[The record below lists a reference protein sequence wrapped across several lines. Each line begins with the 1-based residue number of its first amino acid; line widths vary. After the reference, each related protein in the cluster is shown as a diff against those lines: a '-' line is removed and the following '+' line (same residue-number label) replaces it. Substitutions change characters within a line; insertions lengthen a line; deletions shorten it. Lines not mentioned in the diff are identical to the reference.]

1 MNKEPD
7 EVKQMN
13 EAIGKLYRDKKVKH
27 NYNNIDTLPTVYDED
42 PSVTQEGF
50 FSKKYWKREGRRA
63 RNTFNPKKWNAN
75 YVGPPLN
82 DVIRSF
88 KNDGTSDKYME
99 FNKYDKIDET
109 LLKSQDLM
117 NFFTENE
124 KYLDKSFNFSKGK
137 KSSSGLGLTMGDIL
151 NPISDCF
158 CVNVFG
164 NPFSLEYWAQYV
176 NFFLD
181 TIPCLIDAY
190 TKLVIEKTYSYG
202 DEEPLKM
209 SIVEFCYLFV
219 SCYLGMM
226 FFYYIV
232 IDPSHFVDPISYV
245 PKTGNS
251 SFDYHFIERLSEY
264 LLEPIN
270 WFNLIFTTFLPTI
283 AKIIGVRSYSK
294 LYYVFLFLAAM
305 WIVFNGGL
313 ALVADFAKKSLR
325 YEGHF
330 VMYLLVMIAII
341 KKSADFDVERN
352 MKIYAFVSASI
363 FNAIAFLLF
372 VVIMIALALI
382 ILTPIAQF
390 LLSAYIFTLF
400 LFKPIAN
407 FFQELNIVDEHL
419 NDPANETSC
428 NIPSGEFTGELMRFV
443 GTYLFPRFLSILL
456 FIFFVYRLIVTSAS
470 ISSDTLRVILL
481 FINFVGACVIVLK
494 WIYDYV
500 SGETLQNT
508 VNLDPDAKSDVKDY
522 KPSYDSSS
530 STTTDS
536 KMTENPLVKGTSSGA
551 PAGAPAAR
559 NGAPAA
565 DATATDAT
573 ATDAPAADATAT
585 DATGAGAGDAATT
598 ATGNVTANTPPP
610 PGP

>member
-27 NYNNIDTLPTVYDED
+27 NYNNIETLPTVYDED

-50 FSKKYWKREGRRA
+50 AKGFFSKKYWKRVGRRT
-63 RNTFNPKKWNAN
+63 RNTFNPKKWNAS

-151 NPISDCF
+151 NPINNCF

-181 TIPCLIDAY
+181 TIPCLIDEY
-190 TKLVIEKTYSYG
+190 TNLVIKKTTSSLTF
-202 DEEPLKM
+202 DKNEDKDREALKM

-232 IDPSHFVDPISYV
+232 IDPSHLVDPIVYV

-341 KKSADFDVERN
+341 KKSTDFDVERN

-390 LLSAYIFTLF
+390 LLAAYIFTLF

-443 GTYLFPRFLSILL
+443 GTYLFPRFMSILL
-456 FIFFVYRLIVTSAS
+456 FIFFVYRLTVTSAS
-470 ISSDTLRVILL
+470 ISSDTLRVTLL

-508 VNLDPDAKSDVKDY
+508 VNLDPDANIDVKDY
-522 KPSYDSSS
+522 KPSDDSSS
-530 STTTDS
+530 STKPDS
-536 KMTENPLVKGTSSGA
+536 IKMTQNPLVKGTSSAA
-551 PAGAPAAR
+551 PAGAP
-559 NGAPAA
+559 
-565 DATATDAT
+565 DATATNT
-573 ATDAPAADATAT
+573 SPPPT
-585 DATGAGAGDAATT
+585 
-598 ATGNVTANTPPP
+598 VTANTPPP
-610 PGP
+610 PPGP